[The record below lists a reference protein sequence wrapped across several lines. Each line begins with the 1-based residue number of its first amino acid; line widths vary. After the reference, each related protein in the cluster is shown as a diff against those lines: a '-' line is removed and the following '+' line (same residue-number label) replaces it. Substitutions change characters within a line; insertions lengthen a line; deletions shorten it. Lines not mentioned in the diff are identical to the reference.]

1 MLVLFEYDTNFEFR
15 YKSNEKNIDDWNVF
29 VCFQKG
35 FKVTKPQTVY
45 EKFGCTEYFN
55 TVMF

>member
-1 MLVLFEYDTNFEFR
+1 MLVLFEYDKDFESR
-15 YKSNEKNIDDWNVF
+15 YKSNEKNIDDWNVV

-45 EKFGCTEYFN
+45 EKFGFTEYLN